1 MDIFLGADKRT
12 NQDTGNVVVLARLL
26 LLAEVAD
33 DVKAV
38 VVALAHHVEQER
50 VGVVIQGLV
59 VEEQL
64 GQEAQI
70 LSVGLVLAA
79 VDLKERN
86 VALPVDFVARRMS
99 EIAFRDVPLQANNVS
114 SSASYVTK
122 NLTR

>member
-1 MDIFLGADKRT
+1 M
-12 NQDTGNVVVLARLL
+12 
-26 LLAEVAD
+26 
-33 DVKAV
+33 KAV
-38 VVALAHHVEQER
+38 VVALAHDVEQER

-79 VDLKERN
+79 VDLKEGN
-86 VALPVDFVARRMS
+86 VALPVDFVTRGMS

-114 SSASYVTK
+114 SSASYITK

>member
-1 MDIFLGADKRT
+1 MAPTNELT
-12 NQDTGNVVVLARLL
+12 NQDAGDVVVLARLL

-38 VVALAHHVEQER
+38 VVALAHDVEQER

-114 SSASYVTK
+114 SSVSQVPET
-122 NLTR
+122 LTWW

>member
-1 MDIFLGADKRT
+1 M
-12 NQDTGNVVVLARLL
+12 V
-26 LLAEVAD
+26 AEV
-33 DVKAV
+33 VT
-38 VVALAHHVEQER
+38 LAHDVEQE
-50 VGVVIQGLV
+50 GVSVVVKGFV

-99 EIAFRDVPLQANNVS
+99 EIAFRDVPLQANNDSRIVI
-114 SSASYVTK
+114 VPQT
-122 NLTR
+122 LTW